1 MLLCCFF
8 INRRIGEVGSVAAE
22 VLCLPDKVLDKV
34 ALVLG
39 E

>member
-1 MLLCCFF
+1 MLLCCFLVD
-8 INRRIGEVGSVAAE
+8 RCIGEVGSVAAE